1 MGNLKAMPVEIKWHP
16 GLPIFASEPFLKAVG
31 DEYGWIGGI
40 DDSGQLRCVLPYT
53 VIRKLGFRM
62 IRFRVE
68 TIPLGPQFDVG
79 EERTFLDSA
88 VRYLRG
94 TGTDMIIPATTNS
107 IFRCYPE
114 GAVAAPYGT
123 YVIDLQQ
130 PEETLWKNVHPKN
143 RTAIR
148 NSTKKGV
155 IIRSGMEYLDAAYA
169 QVRDTFRRSG
179 FSFMSSI
186 AFQRMLSGAGD
197 NVKIFVAD
205 YQGMIQGCTVN
216 FFSRH
221 SAYSVYAG
229 SLPKPVDGATKQL
242 HWEAIRLFRDLGVG
256 HYDFVGA
263 RVNPEKGSK
272 QEKLMLYKRQLGAHL
287 RQGYIWK
294 YSLRPVKFALYC
306 LAVRLLQGGDIVDQE
321 HRKLATEALSSSSSN
336 QTNAAGSTKSL
347 DDLTSNA

>member
-16 GLPIFASEPFLKAVG
+16 GLSVFASEAFLKAVG

-40 DDSGQLRCVLPYT
+40 DGSGHLRCVLPYT

-68 TIPLGPQFDVG
+68 TIPLGPQLDVG
-79 EERTFLDSA
+79 EERAFLDSA
-88 VRYLRG
+88 VRHFRA
-94 TGTDMIIPATTNS
+94 TGADMIIPPTTNS
-107 IFRCYPE
+107 IFRCYPD

-123 YVIDLQQ
+123 YVIDLLQ
-130 PEETLWKNVHPKN
+130 PEETLWRNVHPKN

-148 NSTKKGV
+148 NATKRGV
-155 IIRSGMEYLDAAYA
+155 KIRSGMEYIDAAYA

-179 FSFMSSI
+179 LPFMTSI

-205 YQGMIQGCTVN
+205 YQGIIQGCTVN
-216 FFSRH
+216 FFSHH

-229 SLPKPVDGATKQL
+229 SIPKPVDGATKQL
-242 HWEAIRLFRDLGVG
+242 HWEAIRLFQDLGVR
-256 HYDFVGA
+256 HYDFAGA
-263 RVNPEKGSK
+263 RVNPQEGSK
-272 QEKLMLYKRQLGAHL
+272 HERLVQYERQLGAHL
-287 RQGYIWK
+287 RRGYIWK
-294 YSLRPVKFALYC
+294 CSFRRVKFALYC
-306 LAVRLLQGGDIVDQE
+306 LAVRFLRGGDIVDQE
-321 HRKLATEALSSSSSN
+321 HHKLASEVLSSSSGDE
-336 QTNAAGSTKSL
+336 TNAARSTKSL